1 MKLLLAMGWWSW
13 WPTSAA
19 TRQLSVALGNLQVAY
34 TATLSSSH
42 GCRELDPLI
51 LYGALLVLLLL
62 LQQLVPHASSLVEN
76 SWSSCPEDRQTS
88 WCSLELD
95 KNERTVG
102 SWLQAALQLGWF

>member
-13 WPTSAA
+13 CPTSGA

-42 GCRELDPLI
+42 DCTELDPLV

-62 LQQLVPHASSLVEN
+62 LQRLVPRASSSVEN
-76 SWSSCPEDRQTS
+76 SWSYCQEGRQTS

-102 SWLQAALQLGWF
+102 SWLQAAL

>member
-1 MKLLLAMGWWSW
+1 MVMKLLLAMGWWSW

-19 TRQLSVALGNLQVAY
+19 NRQLSVALGNLQVAY

-42 GCRELDPLI
+42 DCRELDPLV
-51 LYGALLVLLLL
+51 LNGVLLVLLLL

-95 KNERTVG
+95 KNER
-102 SWLQAALQLGWF
+102 S